1 MDRRKVYH
9 SEEQCDD
16 ISTDDT
22 DQNGCQFPDSF
33 SKMIQ
38 YRYNSQCQ
46 NSDQPILPGTIIF
59 AAYPSGH
66 IVNGSR
72 IQRKSNCKYNGSSD
86 QRREKFADL
95 PDKKSHKNIA
105 AKMVATSYSAAMD
118 CILGT

>member
-22 DQNGCQFPDSF
+22 DQDGCQLPDAFP
-33 SKMIQ
+33 KMIQ

-46 NSDQPILPGTIIF
+46 NTRPANF
-59 AAYPSGH
+59 ARSHNLRCRYPAGH

-72 IQRKSNCKYNGSSD
+72 IQRKSNCKYNGSSN
-86 QRREKFADL
+86 QRREEFADT
-95 PDKKSHKNIA
+95 A
-105 AKMVATSYSAAMD
+105 
-118 CILGT
+118 G